1 MRKLKEYLKSKF
13 KGTFEFWKCGETLKK
28 MGSGG
33 TVGAGLGEPLGGV
46 DP

>member
-1 MRKLKEYLKSKF
+1 MKVKGKF
-13 KGTFEFWKCGETLKK
+13 GIWGNFGNLGE
-28 MGSGG
+28 SGG